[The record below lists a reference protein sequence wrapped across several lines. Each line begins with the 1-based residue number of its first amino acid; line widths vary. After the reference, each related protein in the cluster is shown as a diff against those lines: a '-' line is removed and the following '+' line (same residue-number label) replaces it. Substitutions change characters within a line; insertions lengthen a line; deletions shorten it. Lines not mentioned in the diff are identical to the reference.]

1 MSELLT
7 LLFQLLIMIIIA
19 AVGIAIRQYII
30 PWIKKKTEEKNI
42 QISQAEWDLA
52 ESIIVTLVTSAFRL
66 KDTGKIADA
75 KEYVMALAKEQ
86 LSQVGI
92 NLSNEM
98 IDEIRR
104 AAVLEWESS
113 IKRLEN
119 EIVVKKEDIPELNDG
134 EMNAEKIQD

>member
-1 MSELLT
+1 
-7 LLFQLLIMIIIA
+7 MIIVIT
-19 AVGIAIRQYII
+19 AVGVGIRRYVI

-66 KDTGKIADA
+66 KDTGKIVDA
-75 KEYVMALAKEQ
+75 KEYVMTLAKEQ

-92 NLSNEM
+92 NLSDEM

-113 IKRLEN
+113 IKHLEN
-119 EIVVKKEDIPELNDG
+119 EIVIKKEEVPELNKG
-134 EMNAEKIQD
+134 EIEAKTVEL

>member
-7 LLFQLLIMIIIA
+7 ILFQLLIMVIIIA
-19 AVGIAIRQYII
+19 IGIAIKQYVI
-30 PWIKKKTEEKNI
+30 PWIKKRTEEKNI

-52 ESIIVTLVTSAFRL
+52 ESIIITLVTSAFRL
-66 KDTGKIADA
+66 KDTGKITDA
-75 KEYVMALAKEQ
+75 KDYVMTLAKEQ

-92 NLSNEM
+92 NLSDEM

-113 IKRLEN
+113 IKQLEN
-119 EIVVKKEDIPELNDG
+119 EIVLRKEENPGLNEGEIEAKTVKL
-134 EMNAEKIQD
+134 

>member
-7 LLFQLLIMIIIA
+7 ILFQLLIIIIIT
-19 AVGIAIRQYII
+19 AVGVAIRQYVI

-66 KDTGKIADA
+66 KDTGKIVDA
-75 KEYVMALAKEQ
+75 KEYVMTLAKEQ

-92 NLSNEM
+92 NLSDEM

-113 IKRLEN
+113 IKHLEN
-119 EIVVKKEDIPELNDG
+119 EIVIKKEEVPELNKG
-134 EMNAEKIQD
+134 EIEAKTVEL

>member
-7 LLFQLLIMIIIA
+7 ILFQLLIMVIIVAI
-19 AVGIAIRQYII
+19 GIAIKQYVI
-30 PWIKKKTEEKNI
+30 PWIKKRTEEKNI

-52 ESIIVTLVTSAFRL
+52 ESIIITLVTSAFRL
-66 KDTGKIADA
+66 KDTGKITDA
-75 KEYVMALAKEQ
+75 KDYVMTLAKEQ

-92 NLSNEM
+92 NLSDEM

-113 IKRLEN
+113 IKQLEN
-119 EIVVKKEDIPELNDG
+119 EIVVRREEISKLNEGEIEAKTVEL
-134 EMNAEKIQD
+134 

>member
-7 LLFQLLIMIIIA
+7 ILFQLLIMIIIA
-19 AVGIAIRQYII
+19 AIGIAIKQYVI
-30 PWIKKKTEEKNI
+30 PWIKKRAEEKNI

-66 KDTGKIADA
+66 KDTGKITDA
-75 KEYVMALAKEQ
+75 KDYVMTLAKEQ

-92 NLSNEM
+92 NLSDEM

-113 IKRLEN
+113 IKQLEN
-119 EIVVKKEDIPELNDG
+119 EIVVRREEISKLNEGEIEAKTVEL
-134 EMNAEKIQD
+134 

>member
-7 LLFQLLIMIIIA
+7 ILFQLLIMVIIA
-19 AVGIAIRQYII
+19 AIGIAIKQYVI
-30 PWIKKKTEEKNI
+30 PWIKKRTEEKNI

-66 KDTGKIADA
+66 KDTGKITDA
-75 KEYVMALAKEQ
+75 KDYVMTLAKEQ

-92 NLSNEM
+92 NLSDEM

-113 IKRLEN
+113 IKQLEN
-119 EIVVKKEDIPELNDG
+119 EIVVRREEISKLNEGEIEAKTVEL
-134 EMNAEKIQD
+134 

>member
-7 LLFQLLIMIIIA
+7 ILFQLLIMVIIVVI
-19 AVGIAIRQYII
+19 GIAIKQYVI

-66 KDTGKIADA
+66 KDTGKITDA
-75 KEYVMALAKEQ
+75 KDYVMTLAKEQ

-92 NLSNEM
+92 NLSDEM

-113 IKRLEN
+113 IKQLEN
-119 EIVVKKEDIPELNDG
+119 EIVVRREEISKLNEGEIEAETVEL
-134 EMNAEKIQD
+134 

>member
-7 LLFQLLIMIIIA
+7 ILFQLLIIIIIA
-19 AVGIAIRQYII
+19 AVGIAIRQYVI

-66 KDTGKIADA
+66 KDTGKITDA
-75 KEYVMALAKEQ
+75 KDYVMTLAKEQ

-92 NLSNEM
+92 NLSDEM
-98 IDEIRR
+98 VDEIRR

-113 IKRLEN
+113 IKQLEN
-119 EIVVKKEDIPELNDG
+119 EIVLKKEEFSGLNEGEIEAKTVEL
-134 EMNAEKIQD
+134 

>member
-19 AVGIAIRQYII
+19 ASGIAIRQYII

-66 KDTGKIADA
+66 KDTGKIVDA
-75 KEYVMALAKEQ
+75 KEYVMTLAKEQ

-92 NLSNEM
+92 NLSDEM

-113 IKRLEN
+113 IKQLEN
-119 EIVVKKEDIPELNDG
+119 EIVLKKEEFSGLNEGEIEAKTVEL
-134 EMNAEKIQD
+134 

>member
-7 LLFQLLIMIIIA
+7 ILFQLLIMVIIA
-19 AVGIAIRQYII
+19 AIGIAIKQYVI
-30 PWIKKKTEEKNI
+30 PWIKKRTEEKNI

-66 KDTGKIADA
+66 KDTGKITDA
-75 KEYVMALAKEQ
+75 KDYVMTLAKEQ

-92 NLSNEM
+92 NLSDEM

-113 IKRLEN
+113 IKQLEN
-119 EIVVKKEDIPELNDG
+119 EIVLRREEISKLNEGEIEAKTVEL
-134 EMNAEKIQD
+134 

>member
-19 AVGIAIRQYII
+19 AAGIAIRQYII

-66 KDTGKIADA
+66 KDTGKIVDA
-75 KEYVMALAKEQ
+75 KEYVMTLAKEQ
-86 LSQVGI
+86 LSQIGI
-92 NLSNEM
+92 NLSDEM

-113 IKRLEN
+113 IKQLEN
-119 EIVVKKEDIPELNDG
+119 EIVIKKEEVPELNKG
-134 EMNAEKIQD
+134 EIEAKTVEL

>member
-1 MSELLT
+1 MSELLII
-7 LLFQLLIMIIIA
+7 LFQLLIMVIIA
-19 AVGIAIRQYII
+19 AIGIAVKQYVI
-30 PWIKKKTEEKNI
+30 PWIKKRTEEKNI

-66 KDTGKIADA
+66 KDTGKITDA
-75 KEYVMALAKEQ
+75 KDYVMTLAKEQ

-92 NLSNEM
+92 NLSDEM

-113 IKRLEN
+113 IKQLEN
-119 EIVVKKEDIPELNDG
+119 EIVVRREEISKLNEGEIEAKTVEL
-134 EMNAEKIQD
+134 

>member
-7 LLFQLLIMIIIA
+7 ILFQLLIMVIIA
-19 AVGIAIRQYII
+19 AIGIAVKQYVI
-30 PWIKKKTEEKNI
+30 PWIKKRTEEKNI

-66 KDTGKIADA
+66 KDTGKITDA
-75 KEYVMALAKEQ
+75 KDYVMTLAKEQ

-92 NLSNEM
+92 NLSDEM

-113 IKRLEN
+113 IKQLED
-119 EIVVKKEDIPELNDG
+119 EIVVRREEISKLNEGEIEAKTVEL
-134 EMNAEKIQD
+134 

>member
-19 AVGIAIRQYII
+19 AAGIAIRQYII

-66 KDTGKIADA
+66 KDTGKIVDA
-75 KEYVMALAKEQ
+75 KEYVMTLAKEQ

-92 NLSNEM
+92 NLSDEM

-113 IKRLEN
+113 IKQLEN
-119 EIVVKKEDIPELNDG
+119 EIVIKKEKVPELSKG
-134 EMNAEKIQD
+134 EIEAKTVEL

>member
-7 LLFQLLIMIIIA
+7 ILFQLLIMIIIVA
-19 AVGIAIRQYII
+19 IGIAIKQYVI
-30 PWIKKKTEEKNI
+30 PWIKKRTEEKNI

-52 ESIIVTLVTSAFRL
+52 ESIIITLVTSAFRL
-66 KDTGKIADA
+66 KDTGKITDA
-75 KEYVMALAKEQ
+75 KDYVMTLAKEQ

-92 NLSNEM
+92 NLSDEM

-113 IKRLEN
+113 IKQLEN
-119 EIVVKKEDIPELNDG
+119 EIVVRREEISKLNEGEIEAKTVEL
-134 EMNAEKIQD
+134 

>member
-7 LLFQLLIMIIIA
+7 ILFQLLIMVIIVAI
-19 AVGIAIRQYII
+19 GIAIKQYVI
-30 PWIKKKTEEKNI
+30 PWIKKRTEEKNI

-52 ESIIVTLVTSAFRL
+52 ENIIVTLVTSAFRL
-66 KDTGKIADA
+66 KDTGKITDA
-75 KEYVMALAKEQ
+75 KDYVMTLAKEQ

-92 NLSNEM
+92 NLSDEM

-113 IKRLEN
+113 IKQLEN
-119 EIVVKKEDIPELNDG
+119 EIVVRREEISKLNEGEIEAKTVEL
-134 EMNAEKIQD
+134 

>member
-19 AVGIAIRQYII
+19 AAGIAIRQYII

-66 KDTGKIADA
+66 KDTGKITDA
-75 KEYVMALAKEQ
+75 KDYVMTLAKEQ

-92 NLSNEM
+92 NLSDEM

-113 IKRLEN
+113 IKHLEN
-119 EIVVKKEDIPELNDG
+119 EIVIKKEEVPELNKG
-134 EMNAEKIQD
+134 EIEAKTVEL

>member
-7 LLFQLLIMIIIA
+7 ILFQLLIMIIITA
-19 AVGIAIRQYII
+19 IGIAIRQYII

-66 KDTGKIADA
+66 KDTGKITDA
-75 KEYVMALAKEQ
+75 KDYVMTLAKEQ

-92 NLSNEM
+92 NLSDEM

-113 IKRLEN
+113 IKQLEN
-119 EIVVKKEDIPELNDG
+119 EIVIKKEEVPELNKG
-134 EMNAEKIQD
+134 EIEAKTVEL

>member
-7 LLFQLLIMIIIA
+7 ILFQLLIMVIIVVI
-19 AVGIAIRQYII
+19 GIAIKQYVI

-66 KDTGKIADA
+66 KDTGKITDA
-75 KEYVMALAKEQ
+75 KDYVMTLAKEQ

-92 NLSNEM
+92 NLSDEM

-113 IKRLEN
+113 IKQLEN
-119 EIVVKKEDIPELNDG
+119 EIVVRREEISKLNEGEIEAKTVEL
-134 EMNAEKIQD
+134 

>member
-7 LLFQLLIMIIIA
+7 ILFQLLIMVIIVAI
-19 AVGIAIRQYII
+19 GIAIKQYVI
-30 PWIKKKTEEKNI
+30 PWIKKRTEEKNI

-66 KDTGKIADA
+66 KDTGKITDA
-75 KEYVMALAKEQ
+75 KDYVMTLAKEQ

-92 NLSNEM
+92 NLSDEM

-113 IKRLEN
+113 IKQLEN
-119 EIVVKKEDIPELNDG
+119 EIVVRREEISKLNEGEIEAKTVEL
-134 EMNAEKIQD
+134 

>member
-7 LLFQLLIMIIIA
+7 ILFQLLIMVIIVAI
-19 AVGIAIRQYII
+19 GIAIKQYVI
-30 PWIKKKTEEKNI
+30 PWIKKRTEEKNI

-52 ESIIVTLVTSAFRL
+52 ESIIITLVTSAFRL
-66 KDTGKIADA
+66 KDTGKITDA
-75 KEYVMALAKEQ
+75 KDYVMTLAKEQ

-92 NLSNEM
+92 NLSDEM

-113 IKRLEN
+113 IKQLEN
-119 EIVVKKEDIPELNDG
+119 EIVIRKEENSKLNEGEIEAKTVKL
-134 EMNAEKIQD
+134 

>member
-7 LLFQLLIMIIIA
+7 ILFQLLIMVIIVVI
-19 AVGIAIRQYII
+19 GIVIKQYVI

-66 KDTGKIADA
+66 KDTGKITDA
-75 KEYVMALAKEQ
+75 KDYVMTLAKEQ

-92 NLSNEM
+92 NLSDEM

-113 IKRLEN
+113 IKQLEN
-119 EIVVKKEDIPELNDG
+119 EIVVRREEISKLNEGEIEAKTVEL
-134 EMNAEKIQD
+134 

>member
-7 LLFQLLIMIIIA
+7 ILFQLLIMIIIA
-19 AVGIAIRQYII
+19 AIGIAVKQYVI
-30 PWIKKKTEEKNI
+30 PWIKKRTEEKNI

-66 KDTGKIADA
+66 KDTGKITDA
-75 KEYVMALAKEQ
+75 KDYVMTLAKEQ

-92 NLSNEM
+92 NLSDEM

-113 IKRLEN
+113 IKQLEN
-119 EIVVKKEDIPELNDG
+119 EIVVRREEISKLNEGEIEAKTVEL
-134 EMNAEKIQD
+134 

>member
-19 AVGIAIRQYII
+19 AAGIAIRQYII

-66 KDTGKIADA
+66 KDTGKIVDA
-75 KEYVMALAKEQ
+75 KEYVMTLAKEQ

-92 NLSNEM
+92 NLSDEM

-119 EIVVKKEDIPELNDG
+119 EIVVKEENIPELGDG
-134 EMNAEKIQD
+134 EVDAVKVQD

>member
-7 LLFQLLIMIIIA
+7 ILFQLLIMVIIVAI
-19 AVGIAIRQYII
+19 GIAIKQYVI
-30 PWIKKKTEEKNI
+30 PWIKKRTEEKNI

-52 ESIIVTLVTSAFRL
+52 ESIIITLVTSAFRL
-66 KDTGKIADA
+66 KDTGKITDA
-75 KEYVMALAKEQ
+75 KDYVMTLAKEQ

-92 NLSNEM
+92 NLSDEM

-113 IKRLEN
+113 IKQLEN
-119 EIVVKKEDIPELNDG
+119 EIVVRKEEISKLNEG
-134 EMNAEKIQD
+134 EIEVKTVKL

>member
-19 AVGIAIRQYII
+19 AAGIAIRQYII

-66 KDTGKIADA
+66 KDTGKIVDA
-75 KEYVMALAKEQ
+75 KEYVMTLAKEQ

-92 NLSNEM
+92 NLSDEM

-113 IKRLEN
+113 IKQLES
-119 EIVVKKEDIPELNDG
+119 EIVLKKEEFSGLNEGEIEAKTVEL
-134 EMNAEKIQD
+134 

>member
-7 LLFQLLIMIIIA
+7 LLFQLLMMIIIA
-19 AVGIAIRQYII
+19 ATGIAIRQYII

-66 KDTGKIADA
+66 KDTGKITDA
-75 KEYVMALAKEQ
+75 KDYVMTLAKEQ

-92 NLSNEM
+92 NLSDEM

-113 IKRLEN
+113 IKQLEN
-119 EIVVKKEDIPELNDG
+119 EIVLKKEEFSGLNEGEIEAKTVEL
-134 EMNAEKIQD
+134 

>member
-7 LLFQLLIMIIIA
+7 ILFQLLIMVIIVAI
-19 AVGIAIRQYII
+19 GIAIKQYVI
-30 PWIKKKTEEKNI
+30 PWIKKRTEEKNI

-66 KDTGKIADA
+66 KDTGKITDA
-75 KEYVMALAKEQ
+75 KDYVMTLAKEQ

-92 NLSNEM
+92 NLSDEM

-113 IKRLEN
+113 IKQLEN
-119 EIVVKKEDIPELNDG
+119 EIVLKKEEFSGLNEG
-134 EMNAEKIQD
+134 EIEVKTVKL

>member
-7 LLFQLLIMIIIA
+7 ILFQLLIMVIIVAI
-19 AVGIAIRQYII
+19 GIAIKQYVI
-30 PWIKKKTEEKNI
+30 PWIKKRTEEKNI

-52 ESIIVTLVTSAFRL
+52 ESIIITLVTSAFRL
-66 KDTGKIADA
+66 KDTGKITDA
-75 KEYVMALAKEQ
+75 KDYVMTLAKEQ

-92 NLSNEM
+92 NLSDEM

-113 IKRLEN
+113 IKQLEN
-119 EIVVKKEDIPELNDG
+119 EIVIKKEEVPELNKG
-134 EMNAEKIQD
+134 EIEVKTVKL